1 VRPGADNQCFLSA
14 VALICITCN
23 QVECDLLQR
32 MRGRVG
38 VIMKEG
44 RYKVLVVDDEQANL
58 LLLDTILRGTCDVLQ
73 AATAHAALDMLK
85 TDVPDLILLDV
96 MMPGVSGFDLCRIL
110 KEDELYRDIPVIFIT
125 AMTDGDSE
133 MIGLQLGAVD
143 YIAKPFLIGHV
154 RKRVQIHLELK
165 HRNELLQEQRAALEQ
180 RTLELEDALTRIKRL
195 EGLIP
200 ICMYCKKIRNTEEIW
215 QNLEEYLVEHS
226 DASFT
231 HGMCPACLDSHMKG
245 LHAMFEGKS
254 SPACNQC

>member
-1 VRPGADNQCFLSA
+1 MAELSGLSSPDGAGSHA
-14 VALICITCN
+14 VPIKLN
-23 QVECDLLQR
+23 CDLLQR
-32 MRGRVG
+32 MRGRAG

-44 RYKVLVVDDEQANL
+44 RYRVLVVDDEQANL
-58 LLLDTILRGTCDVLQ
+58 LLLDTILRGTCDVL
-73 AATAHAALDMLK
+73 TAGTANAALDILK

-125 AMTDGDSE
+125 AMADGESE
-133 MIGLQLGAVD
+133 MLGLQLGAVD

-165 HRNELLQEQRAALEQ
+165 HRNELLKEQRAALEQ
-180 RTLELEDALTRIKRL
+180 RTLELEDALRRIKRL

-215 QNLEEYLVEHS
+215 QNLEEYLVAHS

-245 LHAMFEGKS
+245 LHEMFEGKS
-254 SPACNQC
+254 STLCEQC